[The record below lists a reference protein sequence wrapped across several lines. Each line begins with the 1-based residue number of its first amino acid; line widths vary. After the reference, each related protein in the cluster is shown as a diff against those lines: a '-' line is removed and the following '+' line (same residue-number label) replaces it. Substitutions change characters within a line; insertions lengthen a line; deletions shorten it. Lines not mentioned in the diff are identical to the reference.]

1 MQPLQTW
8 AVGVC
13 AAAVVCALLYRLFPD
28 TSLGKQGRLLLPIL
42 FLSALLSPLLSGSS
56 LSFSVDDIGEI
67 ADGTVLQAQ
76 VRRQTVQQVHTTL
89 LQMVNQA
96 LASYGYQAEK
106 VVTDMDISEDGSIH
120 MGQIVVYVDDHAAER
135 SALIEQVA
143 QQRLG
148 MRVSVQRMEVHGD

>member
-8 AVGVC
+8 AIGVC
-13 AAAVVCALLYRLFPD
+13 AAAMVCALLYRLFPD

-42 FLSALLSPLLSGSS
+42 FLSALISPLLSGRVISCP
-56 LSFSVDDIGEI
+56 VDDIGGMTD
-67 ADGTVLQAQ
+67 ATVLQAQ

-96 LASYGYQAEK
+96 LASYGYHAEK
-106 VVTDMDISEDGSIH
+106 VVTDMDIDEDGSIH
-120 MGQIVVYVDDHAAER
+120 MGQIVIYVDDHAAER

-148 MRVSVQRMEVHGD
+148 MRVSVQRMEVHDD